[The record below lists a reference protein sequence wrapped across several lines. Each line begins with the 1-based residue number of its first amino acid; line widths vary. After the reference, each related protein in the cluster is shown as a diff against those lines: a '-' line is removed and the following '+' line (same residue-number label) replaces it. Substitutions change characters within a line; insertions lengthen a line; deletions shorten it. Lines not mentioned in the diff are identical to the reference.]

1 MKTTKEK
8 ADEKIHDTLVNNLQN
23 LLEKNYDA
31 EKGFKKAMEDS
42 KNSRLSNYFKHQAA
56 LRGRFVNELDLE
68 IRNLNE
74 TPKTSGSVTGDLHR
88 TWIDIKTAFT
98 GKDDEAVLEECIRG
112 EKASV
117 EEYEDRLKENNF
129 PPQVSSVLNNQLTEI
144 KSTLSKVRTLE
155 DIADSWN

>member
-31 EKGFKKAMEDS
+31 HEGFKKAMEDS
-42 KNSRLSNYFKHQAA
+42 KNNQLKTYFQHQAA
-56 LRGRFVNELDLE
+56 LRGRFVNELDKE

-74 TPKTSGSVTGDLHR
+74 TPKKSGSVTGDLHR

-117 EEYEDRLKENNF
+117 EEYEERLQQNNF
-129 PPQVSSVLNNQLTEI
+129 PPQVSTVLNNQLSEI
-144 KSTLSKVRTLE
+144 KSTLSKVKTLE
-155 DIADSWN
+155 DIADAWN

>member
-8 ADEKIHDTLVNNLQN
+8 ADENIHDNLVNNLQN

-42 KNSRLSNYFKHQAA
+42 KNSRLKSYFQHQAA
-56 LRGRFVNELDLE
+56 LRGRFVNELDKE

-74 TPKTSGSVTGDLHR
+74 TPKQSGSVTGDLHR

-117 EEYEDRLKENNF
+117 EEYEERLQNNNF
-129 PPQVSSVLNNQLTEI
+129 PPEVSNVLNNQLTEI
-144 KSTLSKVRTLE
+144 KSTLSKVKTLE
-155 DIADSWN
+155 DIADAWN